1 MFRVLA
7 VLAVLAAAAPAFA
20 ADSGKRGKE
29 ITFKSGDE
37 EVTGYLAVP
46 EGKGPFPAIVV
57 IQDFYGLSEWIKE
70 NADRLAGKGYVALAP
85 DLYRG
90 KAAANPMEAMQLMR
104 GMPRDRALRDLQ
116 GAAAALADRKDV
128 DKERLGCIGWC
139 MGGGYSLQLALHDPH
154 IKACAMCYG
163 QVVTDAEKLKPLNA
177 QILGVF
183 AEEDRGIPP
192 DAVHKFEDALKEAGK
207 KVYKIEEFPAGHGFM
222 RPTSP
227 DSKRSPAYNED
238 AAKRAW
244 QDVDRFFAACFPGE
258 EGK

>member
-1 MFRVLA
+1 MFRVMA
-7 VLAVLAAAAPAFA
+7 VLAAVLVAAAPAFA
-20 ADSGKRGKE
+20 AGRGKE

-37 EVTGYLAVP
+37 TATGYLAVP

-70 NADRLAGKGYVALAP
+70 NADRLAGQGYVALAP

-104 GMPRDRALRDLQ
+104 GMPRDRALRDLK
-116 GAAAALADRKDV
+116 GAAEALADRKDV

-139 MGGGYSLQLALHDPH
+139 MGGGYALQLALHDPH

-177 QILGVF
+177 VVLGVF

-192 DAVHKFEDALKEAGK
+192 AAVQKFEEALKEAGK
-207 KVYKIEEFPAGHGFM
+207 KVYKIEEFKAGHGFM

-227 DSKRSPAYNED
+227 DGKRSPAYNADE
-238 AAKRAW
+238 AKRAW
-244 QDVDRFFAACFPGE
+244 QDVDRFFAASFHGE
-258 EGK
+258 EGKEK